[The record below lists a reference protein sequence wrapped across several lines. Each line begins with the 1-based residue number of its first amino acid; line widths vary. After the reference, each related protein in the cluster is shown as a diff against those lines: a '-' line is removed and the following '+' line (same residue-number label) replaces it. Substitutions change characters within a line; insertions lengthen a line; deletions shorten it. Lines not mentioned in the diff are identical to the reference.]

1 MMSLNELGSQT
12 AARSLDALGVLVDL
26 MGDQQQTGPVRV
38 AAAKGVIDYAL
49 KLAERDHDAGLENLD
64 AALEDMRNLVMVE
77 DQG

>member
-1 MMSLNELGSQT
+1 
-12 AARSLDALGVLVDL
+12 

-49 KLAERDHDAGLENLD
+49 KLAEREHDAGLEKLD

>member
-1 MMSLNELGSQT
+1 MSLNELGSQT
-12 AARSLDALGVLVDL
+12 AARSLDALGVLVEL

-38 AAAKGVIDYAL
+38 AAAQGVIDYAL